1 MYVIKLHLN
10 IEKKTMNN
18 FFKYKTEKRLNLSV
32 DSCPINKDV
41 KILPKR
47 FEKQLKIQL
56 THMETY
62 QNI

>member
-1 MYVIKLHLN
+1 
-10 IEKKTMNN
+10 MNN

-32 DSCPINKDV
+32 DSCPINKDG

>member
-1 MYVIKLHLN
+1 
-10 IEKKTMNN
+10 MNN
-18 FFKYKTEKRLNLSV
+18 FFGFKTEKRLNLSV
-32 DSCPINKDV
+32 DSCPINKDG

-56 THMETY
+56 THMETLKIQLTHMETY

>member
-32 DSCPINKDV
+32 DSCPINKDG